1 MDQHPQP
8 NGAPPSAPAA
18 ESPSPSDARVAP
30 KRRPK
35 KALPTDRIAF
45 PKQLELLHAHAIQ
58 SHDGERPATNVAV
71 AEMVGMSHSTVSLA
85 NPFFTDVGLLVKSDG
100 RARPSREVI
109 EYSHARR
116 WDDEHAA
123 HKLAPLLAE
132 TWFGKEILRSLAF
145 SGGMEDDAAIR
156 QLAQEA
162 DAGTTYRP
170 QLAMLLNYLQAA
182 GLIERDGTRVRRAEP
197 GVSPTSE
204 PTQLRPTPDTQPSE
218 PAVPSLPSV
227 GVPAQPQ
234 PQGGVS
240 FQVSV
245 DVDMAEMASW
255 EPARITAFFTGIAQV
270 LAAKGA
276 IEKTDA
282 A

>member
-1 MDQHPQP
+1 MDQHTQP
-8 NGAPPSAPAA
+8 NGAPPGESSHVTAEAPAA
-18 ESPSPSDARVAP
+18 PSTPATP
-30 KRRPK
+30 KRRPNK
-35 KALPTDRIAF
+35 TLPTERIAF

-71 AEMVGMSHSTVSLA
+71 ADMVGMSHSTVSLA

-100 RARPSREVI
+100 RLRPSREVI

-132 TWFGKEILRSLAF
+132 TWFGKAILRSLAF
-145 SGGMEDDAAIR
+145 SGGMDDDAAIR

-162 DAGTTYRP
+162 GASTDYRA
-170 QLAMLLNYLQAA
+170 QLSMLLNYLQAA
-182 GLIERDGTRVRRAEP
+182 GLIERDGNRIRRDQPQA
-197 GVSPTSE
+197 SPPPESADSHAM
-204 PTQLRPTPDTQPSE
+204 PDTQAHPPTTVS
-218 PAVPSLPSV
+218 PLGGMA
-227 GVPAQPQ
+227 Q

-245 DVDMAEMASW
+245 QVDMAEMASW
-255 EPARITAFFTGIAQV
+255 DPQRITAFFAGLAQV

-276 IEKTDA
+276 IENTQ
-282 A
+282 